1 MDVELASVITAIS
14 KNKSLKH
21 LTMSRNLL
29 NMKTKNI
36 GTVMDALVQ
45 MIQEEDCVLE
55 TLNIPDSKL
64 KTDLYNLMNALG
76 SNHCLQT
83 IDIRFISFFYIYFT
97 LFSNISL
104 IIILTEQSAFI
115 FLVGI

>member
-21 LTMSRNLL
+21 LTMTRNLL

-45 MIQEEDCVLE
+45 MIQEDDCVLE

-76 SNHCLQT
+76 SNHCLQA
-83 IDIRFISFFYIYFT
+83 IDIRVVSFSFIFY
-97 LFSNISL
+97 NIFV
-104 IIILTEQSAFI
+104 IILIPEQSLFVL
-115 FLVGI
+115 LVVI